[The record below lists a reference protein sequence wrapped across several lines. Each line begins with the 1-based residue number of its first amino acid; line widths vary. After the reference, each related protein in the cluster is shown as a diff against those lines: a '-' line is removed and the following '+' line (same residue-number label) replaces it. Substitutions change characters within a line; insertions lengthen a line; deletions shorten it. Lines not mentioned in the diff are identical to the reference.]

1 MKRLQP
7 LAILVIGILLGV
19 QATANAQRPGPPAA
33 VGPLA
38 ATTRAFTYQGRL
50 NDNGNPANGEYD
62 FTFILYD
69 ASVGGSQSGPIV
81 TRNNVAVSRGLFTVT
96 LDFGNIF
103 DGTQYYLDISVRP
116 GASTGSYTPITPRQP
131 LTATP
136 YASGLVLP
144 LEGVANTSGSAFV
157 IDNNGSGQ
165 AAEFRS
171 NSTFATLYVANS
183 GTGGTFRADTSST
196 SQGSAITAYNYGTD
210 RYAAEFE
217 TVNTANPRAAIYAR
231 TAGNGQA
238 IDAEVNSNTNGDA
251 LFARTTSSSPSSFA
265 GIFVGNVSISG
276 SLAKSSGS
284 FKIDHP
290 LDPANKY
297 LYHSFIESP
306 DMMNIY
312 NGNVTLG
319 DDGGATVTM
328 PDWFEALNQEFRY
341 QLTAIGAPGPN
352 LFIAQEISNNSFKI
366 GGGTPGMKVSW
377 MVTGIRH
384 DAYAKAHRIP
394 VEQNKPAAER
404 GTYIFPE
411 LYGKPASQGLDRKE
425 RPLQAAPAPESAPA
439 QRGAGQ

>member
-7 LAILVIGILLGV
+7 LAILIIGILMGV
-19 QATANAQRPGPPAA
+19 QASANAQPAA
-33 VGPLA
+33 APVGPFA

-50 NDNGNPANGEYD
+50 TDNGNPANGVYD

-69 ASVGGSQSGPIV
+69 ASIGGSQSGPIV
-81 TRNNVAVSRGLFTVT
+81 TRNDVPVSRGLFTVT
-96 LDFGNIF
+96 LDFGDIF
-103 DGTQYYLDISVRP
+103 NGTQYYLDISVRP
-116 GASTGSYTPITPRQP
+116 GASSGSYTTLTPRQA
-131 LTATP
+131 LTAAP
-136 YASGLVLP
+136 YATGLVLP
-144 LEGVANTSGSAFV
+144 LDAQANTSGSAFV

-171 NSTFATLYVANS
+171 NSTFATLYAANS
-183 GTGGTFRADTSST
+183 GTGGTIRADTSS
-196 SQGSAITAYNYGTD
+196 SGQGSAITGYNYGPD

-217 TVNTANPRAAIYAR
+217 LVNSTNPRAAIYAR

-251 LFARTTSSSPSSFA
+251 LFARTTSSSASSFA

-297 LYHSFIESP
+297 LYHSFVESP

-319 DDGGATVTM
+319 DDGSATVTM
-328 PDWFEALNQEFRY
+328 PNWFQALNMEFRY
-341 QLTAIGAPGPN
+341 QLTSIGAPGPN
-352 LFIAQEISNNSFKI
+352 LYIAQEIANNSFRI
-366 GGGTPGMKVSW
+366 AGGTPGMKVSW
-377 MVTGIRH
+377 MVTGIRQ

-411 LYGKPASQGLDRKE
+411 LHGKPANMSLDRSE
-425 RPLQAAPAPESAPA
+425 RPLQAAPAPEAAP
-439 QRGAGQ
+439 QQEGAGR